1 MAKYVDKY
9 VHVLVPEDHKGLG
22 KYDFCKFRL
31 PLYNLDETK
40 KYNYSKKAW
49 EPVGALTDDSTPM
62 EDLYS
67 NDITERGDYLDVFQN
82 NLGFPT
88 EPTGNDNHM
97 EEYDHL

>member
-1 MAKYVDKY
+1 
-9 VHVLVPEDHKGLG
+9 
-22 KYDFCKFRL
+22 
-31 PLYNLDETK
+31 
-40 KYNYSKKAW
+40 
-49 EPVGALTDDSTPM
+49 M

-67 NDITERGDYLDVFQN
+67 NDITERGDYLEVFQN